1 MSWLPSWPLLVIFTA
16 AAVVLVR
23 ETVRQVRWPGRDV
36 SAREIE
42 LMQRREA
49 DRG

>member
-1 MSWLPSWPLLVIFTA
+1 MTLALII
-16 AAVVLVR
+16 AAVAVLVLAR
-23 ETVRQVRWPGRDV
+23 ETVVQWRLRRPGRDV

>member
-1 MSWLPSWPLLVIFTA
+1 MTLALIL
-16 AAVVLVR
+16 AAVAVLVLAR
-23 ETVRQVRWPGRDV
+23 ETVAQWRLRRYRRDV

-49 DRG
+49 DR

>member
-1 MSWLPSWPLLVIFTA
+1 MTLALI
-16 AAVVLVR
+16 AVAVLVLAR
-23 ETVRQVRWPGRDV
+23 ETVVQWRLRRPGRDL
-36 SAREIE
+36 SAREVE